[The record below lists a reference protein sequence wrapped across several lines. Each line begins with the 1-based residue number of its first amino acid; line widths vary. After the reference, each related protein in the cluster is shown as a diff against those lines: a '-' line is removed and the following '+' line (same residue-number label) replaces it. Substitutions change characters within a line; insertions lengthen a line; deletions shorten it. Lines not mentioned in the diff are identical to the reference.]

1 MRPGRRPGATKGLP
15 RAEPCGSL
23 ISGAEGSGGDVEQEQ
38 VWGDDGIVEE
48 AEPYGGHPLLATLI
62 GCVCLLLTAGL
73 PVRDAALVTG
83 DPSEAA
89 AYKAGQIVGAMIVG
103 IIVWA
108 IAYAVTLRRASP
120 RWKFGSLAILVVL
133 SLLVGLY
140 RLGGREA
147 ALRSDA
153 RAAAEQM
160 KQAVAGE
167 GRMEAPIAGG
177 SGPLSQ
183 MMAALLN
190 TALADQ
196 QAFDRAAAESG
207 VYRLLDL
214 TSLRRD
220 DPALRGCDRIDGLV
234 LSARTQ
240 AGRYP
245 DHLDA
250 ARAAGARHVQDGALR
265 ADELDS
271 FIAGAANN
279 ELSYRRNWTIT
290 GDWASEAAALC
301 RLLATRPW
309 SRSGSEIVFA
319 ADRDAAAANGH
330 LQRINAL
337 AAQQQRLQDEGRS
350 RVRRDLERLKL

>member
-1 MRPGRRPGATKGLP
+1 
-15 RAEPCGSL
+15 
-23 ISGAEGSGGDVEQEQ
+23 VEQEQ
-38 VWGDDGIVEE
+38 VWGDDEIVEE
-48 AEPYGGHPLLATLI
+48 AEPYDGHPLLATLI
-62 GCVCLLLTAGL
+62 GCFLLVLTVGA
-73 PVRDAALVTG
+73 PVRDAALATS
-83 DPSEAA
+83 DRSEAA
-89 AYKAGQIVGAMIVG
+89 AYQAGQLIGSVLIG

-108 IAYAVTLRRASP
+108 IAYALTVRRASP
-120 RWKFGSLAILVVL
+120 RWKIGSLVILVVL
-133 SLLVGLY
+133 SLLVGLI

-160 KQAVAGE
+160 KQVVAGD

-196 QAFDRAAAESG
+196 QAFDRGATASG
-207 VYRLLDL
+207 VYRVLDL

-234 LSARTQ
+234 LAARTQ
-240 AGRYP
+240 AARYP

-250 ARAAGARHVQDGALR
+250 ARAAGARHVQSGALR

-271 FIAGAANN
+271 FIAGASNN
-279 ELSYRRNWTIT
+279 ERSYRRNWTIT

-301 RLLATRPW
+301 RLLAARPW

-350 RVRRDLERLKL
+350 RSRRDLERLKL

>member
-1 MRPGRRPGATKGLP
+1 
-15 RAEPCGSL
+15 
-23 ISGAEGSGGDVEQEQ
+23 VEQEQ
-38 VWGDDGIVEE
+38 VWGDDAIVEE

-62 GCVCLLLTAGL
+62 GCFCLLLTAGM
-73 PVRDAALVTG
+73 PVRDAALATS

-89 AYKAGQIVGAMIVG
+89 AYQVGQIFGAMIVG
-103 IIVWA
+103 IILWG
-108 IAYAVTLRRASP
+108 IAYAMTVRRASR
-120 RWKFGSLAILVVL
+120 RWKIASLAILVVL

-160 KQAVAGE
+160 KQVVAGD
-167 GRMEAPIAGG
+167 GGMEAPIAGG

-196 QAFDRAAAESG
+196 QAFDRAVAQTG
-207 VYRLLDL
+207 VYRVLDL

-234 LSARTQ
+234 IAARTQ
-240 AGRYP
+240 SGRYQ

-250 ARAAGARHVQDGALR
+250 ARAAGARHVQSGALR

-279 ELSYRRNWTIT
+279 EPSYRRNWTIT

-301 RLLATRPW
+301 RILATRPW
-309 SRSGSEIVFA
+309 SRSGGEIVFA
-319 ADRDAAAANGH
+319 ADRDVAAANGH

-337 AAQQQRLQDEGRS
+337 AAQQQRLQDEARS
-350 RVRRDLERLKL
+350 RARRDLERLKL